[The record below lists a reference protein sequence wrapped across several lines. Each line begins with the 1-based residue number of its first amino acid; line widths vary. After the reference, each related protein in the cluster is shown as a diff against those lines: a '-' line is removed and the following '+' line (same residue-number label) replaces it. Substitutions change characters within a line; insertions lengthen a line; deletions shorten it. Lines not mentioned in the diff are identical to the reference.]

1 MKTKIIQYLDRVFA
15 QAPCTQKAVEMKEA
29 ILADVLEKYEDLIA
43 SGRSEEEA
51 YNLAVGSIG
60 DLSKLIADLR
70 NGENVAMS
78 NAKEN
83 NYSFQNQVDPA
94 EVAKYKQRSGLL
106 RSIAVA
112 MYICCVIWPIL
123 LGDVAGPVMM
133 FIFIGVATALMIY
146 SASTNPY
153 KNVRIEGCV
162 KEASNSESSK
172 GNPAFTAINSALW
185 ALTVLVYVVVSFATS
200 AWYITW
206 VIFLISVAISNIVRA
221 LFDLVG
227 GGK

>member
-1 MKTKIIQYLDRVFA
+1 MKTKIIQYLDRIFV
-15 QAPCTQKAVEMKEA
+15 QAPCTQKAVDMKEA
-29 ILADVLEKYEDLIA
+29 ILADVLEKYEDLVA
-43 SGRSEEEA
+43 SGRSEDEA
-51 YNLAVGSIG
+51 YNIAVGSIG

-70 NGENVAMS
+70 NGENIGTS
-78 NAKEN
+78 NEIKN
-83 NYSFQNQVDPA
+83 NFSFQNQIDPE

-123 LGDVAGPVMM
+123 LGDVAGPVLM

-153 KNVRIEGCV
+153 KNVSIKNHINAETENDKV
-162 KEASNSESSK
+162 K
-172 GNPAFTAINSALW
+172 GNPAYKAIESALW

-200 AWYITW
+200 AWHITW
-206 VIFLISVAISNIVRA
+206 VIFLISVAISNIIRA
-221 LFDLVG
+221 LFDLVE